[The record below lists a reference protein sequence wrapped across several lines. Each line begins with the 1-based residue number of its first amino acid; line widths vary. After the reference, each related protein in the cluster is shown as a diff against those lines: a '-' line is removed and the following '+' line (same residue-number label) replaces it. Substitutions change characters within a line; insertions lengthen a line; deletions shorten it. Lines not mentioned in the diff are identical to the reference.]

1 MPIIEFKAFEHRLA
15 DEQKTTALIR
25 RLTDAVR
32 ETYGDDVAHQTQVI
46 LYAIPPALWGIDGAP
61 AG

>member
-1 MPIIEFKAFEHRLA
+1 MPIIEFKAFEHRLE

-32 ETYGDDVAHQTQVI
+32 ETYGDDAAHQTQVI
-46 LYAIPPALWGIDGAP
+46 LHAIPPALWGIDGAP